1 MAAIFKRE
9 LKSYFESM
17 TGYLFIAFMILFMGI
32 YFLAYNLNVGY
43 PYFSYALSGMLLI
56 MAIGVPVLT
65 MRCFADERR
74 TKTDQLL
81 LTAPVTVTEIVLGKY
96 LAMAAVFLIPVLV
109 YCVCPLII
117 KANGTAYLAADYST
131 ILAFFLLGCL
141 FIAIGMFLSS
151 LTESQIIAAVGTFG
165 ILLCLMLWGGLLSLF
180 PTTAKGSLIGFL
192 LILLFICFVLY
203 RMTESYKIAA
213 GVGIVGTAALGGLY
227 FWKEELFDRA
237 LVKMLEKFD
246 VVGLF
251 DQFAQSHIFDVS
263 GLVLYL
269 SAIFLF
275 LFLTVQS
282 IEKRRWS

>member
-1 MAAIFKRE
+1 MTAIFKRE

-17 TGYLFIAFMILFMGI
+17 TGYIFIAFMILFMGI
-32 YFLAYNLNVGY
+32 YFLAYNLNAGY

-56 MAIGVPVLT
+56 MAIGIPVLT

-81 LTAPVTVTEIVLGKY
+81 LTAPVTVTEIVIGKY
-96 LAMAAVFLIPVLV
+96 LAMATVFLIPVLV

-117 KANGTAYLAADYST
+117 KANGTAYLAADYSA

-151 LTESQIIAAVGTFG
+151 LTESQIIAAVGTFFL
-165 ILLCLMLWGGLLSLF
+165 LLCLMLWGGLLSFF
-180 PTTAKGSLIGFL
+180 PTTAKGSLIGFFV
-192 LILLFICFVLY
+192 ILLFICFVLY
-203 RMTESYKIAA
+203 RMTESYKVVA
-213 GVGIVGTAALGGLY
+213 GVGIIGTAVLGGLY

-237 LVKMLEKFD
+237 LVTVLEKFD

-251 DQFAQSHIFDVS
+251 DQFAQSHMFDVS
-263 GLVLYL
+263 GLILYL

>member
-1 MAAIFKRE
+1 MTAIFKRE

-17 TGYLFIAFMILFMGI
+17 TGYIFIAFMILFMGI
-32 YFLAYNLNVGY
+32 YFLAYNLNAGY

-56 MAIGVPVLT
+56 MAIGIPVLT

-81 LTAPVTVTEIVLGKY
+81 LTAPVTVTEIVIGKY
-96 LAMAAVFLIPVLV
+96 LAMATVFLIPVLV

-117 KANGTAYLAADYST
+117 KANGTAYLAADYSA

-151 LTESQIIAAVGTFG
+151 LTESQIIAAVGTFFL
-165 ILLCLMLWGGLLSLF
+165 LLCLMLWGGLLSFF
-180 PTTAKGSLIGFL
+180 PTTAKGSLIGFFV
-192 LILLFICFVLY
+192 ILLFICFVLY
-203 RMTESYKIAA
+203 RMIESYKVSA
-213 GVGIVGTAALGGLY
+213 GVGIIGIAVLGGLY

-237 LVKMLEKFD
+237 LVTVLEKFD

-251 DQFAQSHIFDVS
+251 DQFAQSHMFDVS
-263 GLVLYL
+263 GLILYL